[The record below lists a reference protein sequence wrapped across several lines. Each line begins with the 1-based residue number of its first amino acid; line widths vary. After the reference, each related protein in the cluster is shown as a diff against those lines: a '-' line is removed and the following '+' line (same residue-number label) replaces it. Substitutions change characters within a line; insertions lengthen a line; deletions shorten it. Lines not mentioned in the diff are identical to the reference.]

1 MNDTDINKYTT
12 IDLFSGI
19 GGIRRGFELTNRFK
33 NKLSAEVDKYACKT
47 YEHLYGENPFNDVS
61 SEEFKIKINE
71 IKFDVLLGGFPCQAF
86 SIAGQKKG
94 FKDKIRGTLFYDVA
108 DIIERNRPKAFFL
121 ENVEGLTTHMKG
133 QTFKTIL
140 EVLCIDLDYII
151 EGVKVIT
158 NLFGMKEVIFDR
170 NNFIRNTKNFG
181 LPQRRSRVYLIGFRR
196 DIIQDQKIPPIPFS
210 RTDINLYKDLHDVIE
225 LGASSDYYISSGCLE
240 SMKKHK
246 IRHKGKGN
254 GFGYIVVNDKSIEVP
269 ISNTILAT
277 GGSGKERNIIID
289 FQEHIGGA
297 LVPSKKTSLNK
308 EGLRNMTVREWG
320 KLQGFINYGFIDDKG
335 NDKFSF
341 PSDISRAQQY
351 KQFGNSVSIT
361 VVESMAKH
369 IADVLDKNF
378 IKI

>member
-1 MNDTDINKYTT
+1 MNNNCTNKYTT
-12 IDLFSGI
+12 IDLFAGI
-19 GGIRRGFELTNRFK
+19 GGIRRGFEMTNRFQ
-33 NKLSAEVDKYACKT
+33 NRLSAEIDKYACTT
-47 YEHLYGENPFNDVS
+47 YEHLYGENPFNDVTT
-61 SEEFKIKINE
+61 EEFKIKTTQ
-71 IKFDVLLGGFPCQAF
+71 IKFDVLMGGFPCQAF
-86 SIAGQKKG
+86 SIAGQKQG
-94 FKDKIRGTLFYDVA
+94 FKDKTRGTLFYDVA
-108 DIIERNRPKAFFL
+108 DIIDRNRPKAFFL

-151 EGVKVIT
+151 EGVQVTT
-158 NLFGMKEVIFDR
+158 NIFGIKEVIFDR

-196 DIIQDQKIPPIPFS
+196 DIIQDIKIPPIPLG
-210 RTDINLYKDLHDVIE
+210 RNDVNLYKDLHDLIE
-225 LGASSDYYISSGCLE
+225 LGADFDYYISSGSLE

-246 IRHKGKGN
+246 NRHKDKGN
-254 GFGYIVVNDKSIEVP
+254 GFGYIVVNDRFIEAP

-277 GGSGKERNIIID
+277 GGSGKERNIIMD
-289 FQEHIGGA
+289 FQEQIGGT
-297 LVPSKKTSLNK
+297 LVQSKKTSLNN

-320 KLQGFINYGFIDDKG
+320 KLQGFINYAFIDDKG

-341 PSDISRAQQY
+341 PSGISRAQQY

-369 IADVLDKNF
+369 IADILDKNM
-378 IKI
+378 IQI